1 MLRKLS
7 AILLLCIGLLAIAG
21 PAAGCVLAAANADC
35 CPAGG
40 APCGDENGAGATLA
54 TDASACCLTSS
65 TSPGVTAELSR
76 VRAPEPQAV
85 SPDPQL
91 SLAWLLT
98 WQAPQSIQISTS
110 QFAYRLSVDASL
122 TYLHTLRLRL

>member
-1 MLRKLS
+1 
-7 AILLLCIGLLAIAG
+7 
-21 PAAGCVLAAANADC
+21 
-35 CPAGG
+35 
-40 APCGDENGAGATLA
+40 
-54 TDASACCLTSS
+54 
-65 TSPGVTAELSR
+65 LSR